1 MTQVPSPSTSPSL
14 NDPGDDTA
22 RRFVYQWT
30 YTAILL
36 CALLDDTLDVIE
48 VFCEHHEDIL
58 LKHRDG
64 TYTGVQVKTRDTGGD
79 PWTATEDAIFG
90 AVCKF
95 VNLEQQYPGHFRCFA
110 LATNHTFLS
119 GRATGTCLPHLL
131 SLAESCP
138 DEASATGPLKAY
150 LKKLSR
156 KTGHPESVCLAAL
169 KKSKCDHSLPKLDH
183 VKQSLVSTIVESWDG
198 AVDTAHPALTRG
210 ADGLTA
216 ECQRAASLD
225 HAQSLPS
232 YLGFLANGVD
242 AALRAAIEG
251 KRFDAARLLRVLAD
265 AIAAT
270 SLLAGPTTVRPAVG
284 LATRG
289 KLDIKLDAG
298 GFSAVSVTAAKDLR
312 DKAEYKSLEWMNR
325 LGETEGLRRHE
336 HIRTV
341 VLRDCADA
349 HEAARA
355 RPSPFGVTMLQLLRA
370 RFQQRRTQN
379 GAPLFDSLDEHLEGH
394 AYSLTNECK
403 VWWSEPFAIQEGA

>member
-1 MTQVPSPSTSPSL
+1 VTHIPSPSATPSI

-22 RRFVYQWT
+22 RRFAYQWT
-30 YTAILL
+30 YAGILI
-36 CALLDDTLDVIE
+36 CALLDDTLDVVE
-48 VFCEHHEDIL
+48 VFCEHHEDVL
-58 LKHRDG
+58 VKHRDG
-64 TYTGVQVKTRDTGGD
+64 TYTGVQVKTRDIGGD

-95 VNLEQQYPGHFRCFA
+95 VYLEQQYPGQFRCFV

-119 GRATGTCLPHLL
+119 NKTTSTCLPHVLA
-131 SLAESCP
+131 LAEQVA
-138 DEASATGPLKAY
+138 DEAAAVGPLKTY
-150 LKKLSR
+150 LTKLSR
-156 KTGHPESVCLAAL
+156 ATGHPDSVCLAAL
-169 KKSKCDHSLPKLDH
+169 KKCKCDHSLPKLDH
-183 VKQSLVSTIVESWDG
+183 VKQALASTIVECWDG
-198 AVDTAHPALTRG
+198 AADIAHPALIRG
-210 ADGLTA
+210 ADGLIA

-225 HAQSLPS
+225 HAQSLPR
-232 YLGFLANGVD
+232 YLGALTNGVD
-242 AALRAAIEG
+242 ATVRAAIEG
-251 KRFDAARLLRVLAD
+251 KRIDAARLAQVLSD

-270 SLLAGPTTVRPAVG
+270 SLLAGPATARPAVG
-284 LATRG
+284 LAARG

-355 RPSPFGVTMLQLLRA
+355 QPAPFGVTMLQVLRS
-370 RFQQRRTQN
+370 RFRQRRAQS

-403 VWWSEPFAIQEGA
+403 VWWSEPFAIPEGA